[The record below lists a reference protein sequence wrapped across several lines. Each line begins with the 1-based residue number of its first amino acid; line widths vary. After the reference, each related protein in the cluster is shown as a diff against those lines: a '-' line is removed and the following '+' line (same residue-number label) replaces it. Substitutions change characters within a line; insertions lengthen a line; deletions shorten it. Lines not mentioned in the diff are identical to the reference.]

1 MSVLHRGTDPP
12 GANLR
17 FSASILIASPVFRGA
32 EFVGILGGGLDF
44 KKIYERF
51 VHPMHSGVQAGSW
64 MINQEGRF
72 IAHYDPSLLGKD
84 AFTARKERDPDLSS
98 ERIDRIMK
106 EKMLAGKAGMD
117 EYVSGWHMGE
127 RGKIKKLIAYAP
139 IRLDGQVWS
148 VARGRSLF
156 RSDPRRLG

>member
-1 MSVLHRGTDPP
+1 
-12 GANLR
+12 
-17 FSASILIASPVFRGA
+17 
-32 EFVGILGGGLDF
+32 
-44 KKIYERF
+44 
-51 VHPMHSGVQAGSW
+51 
-64 MINQEGRF
+64 MINQEGRV

-127 RGKIKKLIAYAP
+127 RGKLKKLIAYAP

-148 VARGRSLF
+148 LALVVPYSEVTHVVWGSFQHSAVLILIMACTLLGEPTWATRST
-156 RSDPRRLG
+156 RSGSGQKRK